1 MMNILPHQIP
11 SKYKWFILLFYLLPP
26 STSFAHVQ
34 WFVSPEEM
42 KQVSFAWD
50 WVYYSITL
58 LVCSCAL
65 LGVLITRYSNRL
77 GGAANRLIAKPANCN
92 RTMYSGVFSS
102 LTVLFFLLL
111 VVKGGFIAPNINLP
125 SEWITTGVILQ
136 GLIVLSACIS
146 ISFSGLIILLTTGFM
161 ALHIPT
167 AITINYLL
175 EFIAVGM
182 FMLLTGQYVSKN
194 DQKVVEL
201 LNLDSERMWAL
212 AVVILRIGVG
222 FQLAILAYTEKLAYP
237 GLALVFIEMFPFY
250 NFFPSIGLSVVSD
263 LHFVYFIGLC
273 ELLLGLLL
281 AFGFANRLV
290 MVMLAFAFVT
300 TSLIHGAHEIEGH
313 LPIFAAAFVLLLEL
327 YNRPK
332 ALRCR
337 LAIGLH
343 SK

>member
-1 MMNILPHQIP
+1 
-11 SKYKWFILLFYLLPP
+11 
-26 STSFAHVQ
+26 
-34 WFVSPEEM
+34 M

-65 LGVLITRYSNRL
+65 LGVLVSHNSDRL
-77 GGAANRLIAKPANCN
+77 GAVNWLIAKPVNGSRAL
-92 RTMYSGVFSS
+92 YSGVFSG

-111 VVKGGFIAPNINLP
+111 VIRGGFIAPNINLP
-125 SEWITTGVILQ
+125 SEWITAGVILQ

-146 ISFSGLIILLTTGFM
+146 ISLSGFFILLTTVFM
-161 ALHIPT
+161 GVNIP
-167 AITINYLL
+167 AVITVNYLF

-182 FMLLTGQYVSKN
+182 FMLLTGHYISKN
-194 DQKVVEL
+194 DQRLVEA
-201 LNLDSERMWAL
+201 LNLDSENMWKIAL
-212 AVVILRIGVG
+212 IILRIGIG
-222 FQLAILAYTEKLAYP
+222 LQLAILAYTEKLAYP

-250 NFFPSIGLSVVSD
+250 NFFPSIGLSVISD

-290 MVMLAFAFVT
+290 MVMLAFAFIT
-300 TSLIHGAHEIEGH
+300 TSFIHGAHEIEGH

-332 ALRCR
+332 ALVEKVTVSH
-337 LAIGLH
+337 A
-343 SK
+343 